1 MSPQDTLQLYGSE
14 CAVIATAARAVNAI
28 DAVCHAPAGILAA
41 HDLRPL
47 DHLRGV
53 MW

>member
-1 MSPQDTLQLYGSE
+1 
-14 CAVIATAARAVNAI
+14 VIATAARVVNLI
-28 DAVCHAPAGILAA
+28 DAVCRAPSGILAA

-53 MW
+53 MR